1 MLRPTFSVFIRP
13 ARAIALLALGVAAIS
28 AHAGPASQ
36 CFGSVSKGRL
46 DGGVRLPVAGA
57 NFSAY
62 SAQAIAAGRTH
73 VHATVARIIADAY
86 ARAQVSAP
94 SARYVYGETGM
105 AGGGPFAPH
114 KTHQNGLSV
123 DFFVP
128 VRDARGAAAS
138 LPSSAQNRFG
148 YDIEF
153 DAEGRYQDYRI
164 DFSAYAEHL
173 YQLDAAARAHGAALG
188 LVIVDPRFMPALL
201 ATARGP
207 WLRTHIPFMKGT
219 PWVRHDEH
227 FHVDFKLAC
236 APLGAAPAGR
246 RP

>member
-1 MLRPTFSVFIRP
+1 MLRQSLAVFSGP
-13 ARAIALLALGVAAIS
+13 ARAIAMLAFGLGALS
-28 AHAGPASQ
+28 AHAAPASQ

-46 DGGVRLPVAGA
+46 EGGVKLPVSGP

-73 VHATVARIIADAY
+73 VHATVARIILDAY
-86 ARAQVSAP
+86 MGAHAATP
-94 SARYVYGETGM
+94 AARYVYGETGM
-105 AGGGPFAPH
+105 ANGGPFAPH
-114 KTHQNGLSV
+114 KTHQNGLSA

-128 VRDARGAAAS
+128 VRDASGAPAS
-138 LPSSAQNRFG
+138 LPASAGNHYG

-153 DAEGRYQDYRI
+153 DADGRYQDYRI
-164 DFSAYAEHL
+164 DFAAYAEHL

-201 ATARGP
+201 ASARGP
-207 WLRTHIPFMKGT
+207 WLRTHIPFMKGK

-236 APLGAAPAGR
+236 APPGAAPAGR
-246 RP
+246 QP